1 MKKHLLIGLSLFV
14 LIAMCMI
21 TPSHAEARARYGSI
35 RVGGY
40 TSHGK
45 GSHYIG
51 GYVRTTH
58 TLKYYQ
64 SHY

>member
-1 MKKHLLIGLSLFV
+1 MKKLAVLSISGLCLLGLFSF
-14 LIAMCMI
+14 AGQ
-21 TPSHAEARARYGSI
+21 TEARARYGSV

-45 GSHYIG
+45 GSHYLG

-58 TLKYYQ
+58 SSNYYLK
-64 SHY
+64 H

>member
-1 MKKHLLIGLSLFV
+1 MKKFAVLSVLGLCFLGLFSF
-14 LIAMCMI
+14 AGQ
-21 TPSHAEARARYGSI
+21 TEARARYGSI

-58 TLKYYQ
+58 TSKYYLT
-64 SHY
+64 H

>member
-1 MKKHLLIGLSLFV
+1 MKKFVILSVLGFLLIGIFGFATS
-14 LIAMCMI
+14 
-21 TPSHAEARARYGSI
+21 TEARARYGSI
-35 RVGGY
+35 RIGGY

-58 TLKYYQ
+58 TSKYYLT
-64 SHY
+64 H